1 MILPWV
7 LTCVGLTILLLAGDA
22 LVRGA
27 VNLSLRVGIPA
38 LIVSLTIVAFGTSA
52 PELLIGISAVIEG
65 KPGLALGNVVGSN
78 TANIL
83 LVLGLPALLSRMHTS
98 RFDTRRSY
106 WMMLAASVG
115 FIALAFLGTLTWITG
130 VILLCGMALV
140 LWDQTRSAR
149 AHVAQSRGEEIA
161 DLEGADPDMP
171 WWQIGLF
178 LALGLV
184 GLPFGADLLVEN
196 ASIIARDFG
205 VSDAVIG
212 LTLVAIGTS
221 LPELAKEDRFAIH
234 DEMCRVLAAIHGVD
248 LEATGLGLG
257 GRDPRQ
263 ATDPIVHGDLSLHSV
278 LLSPL
283 GRVKLL
289 PFACTAPAPHTA
301 TTVPVGHAGV
311 PMHVAPEVLAGGP
324 STPSSD
330 LWSLGHVLYELLAP
344 SLPDGFDQGRAPM
357 GWWRLGLLPPLAE
370 LRRDVP
376 AEISHLAVH
385 LLDADPGKR
394 LASAEAVEEELLW
407 ALTNHGERTIPRL
420 GDDDEPVERFPED
433 AITEHASRPWSSA
446 TAARLGPDPDDA
458 TISTE
463 YLAAEADTEEVPL
476 LGDPAAHQ
484 TEPIGVLE
492 VPTSPHHGLQL
503 IGAPMAPDA
512 SAFTNTD
519 MNIEPLREVA
529 RAQGRRPPLVPD
541 RDLWLEPEAN
551 PVYIDSLEME
561 APADES
567 LEDLPAPSRPEVA
580 RPTPAATEA
589 STPVHDAAPAPRPR
603 REAPARAA
611 RSETAALYYLIGTS
625 LLFLA
630 AVVMAVAL
638 FATR

>member
-221 LPELAKEDRFAIH
+221 LPELATTV
-234 DEMCRVLAAIHGVD
+234 MAA
-248 LEATGLGLG
+248 L
-257 GRDPRQ
+257 RRQ
-263 ATDPIVHGDLSLHSV
+263 ADVA
-278 LLSPL
+278 L
-283 GRVKLL
+283 GNVIGSNL
-289 PFACTAPAPHTA
+289 FN
-301 TTVPVGHAGV
+301 
-311 PMHVAPEVLAGGP
+311 
-324 STPSSD
+324 
-330 LWSLGHVLYELLAP
+330 LLAIIGITTIFAP
-344 SLPDGFDQGRAPM
+344 IPVDMPELAFDFAVMLGASLLLIPFVFFARDIGR
-357 GWWRLGLLPPLAE
+357 
-370 LRRDVP
+370 
-376 AEISHLAVH
+376 
-385 LLDADPGKR
+385 
-394 LASAEAVEEELLW
+394 LW
-407 ALTNHGERTIPRL
+407 GIVLT
-420 GDDDEPVERFPED
+420 
-433 AITEHASRPWSSA
+433 
-446 TAARLGPDPDDA
+446 
-458 TISTE
+458 
-463 YLAAEADTEEVPL
+463 
-476 LGDPAAHQ
+476 
-484 TEPIGVLE
+484 
-492 VPTSPHHGLQL
+492 
-503 IGAPMAPDA
+503 
-512 SAFTNTD
+512 
-519 MNIEPLREVA
+519 
-529 RAQGRRPPLVPD
+529 
-541 RDLWLEPEAN
+541 
-551 PVYIDSLEME
+551 
-561 APADES
+561 
-567 LEDLPAPSRPEVA
+567 
-580 RPTPAATEA
+580 
-589 STPVHDAAPAPRPR
+589 
-603 REAPARAA
+603 
-611 RSETAALYYLIGTS
+611 ALY
-625 LLFLA
+625 
-630 AVVMAVAL
+630 AL
-638 FATR
+638 YIVLVLT